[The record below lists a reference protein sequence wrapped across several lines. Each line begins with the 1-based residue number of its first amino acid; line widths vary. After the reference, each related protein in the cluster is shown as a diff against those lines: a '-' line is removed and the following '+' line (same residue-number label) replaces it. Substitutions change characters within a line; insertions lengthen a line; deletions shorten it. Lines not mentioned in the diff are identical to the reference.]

1 MKSEKAK
8 VENSGQDYEYKGES
22 HQDADYPSTRY
33 FQVHFEYLQ
42 AAIDTLREQL
52 TEASR
57 QIAQQNEMLRSVLS
71 RPEQAQPGY
80 ERDASTRKDNPQ
92 NAFTVRSSR
101 RRDSSKSL
109 TDL

>member
-8 VENSGQDYEYKGES
+8 TENIGQVYEYKGETPL
-22 HQDADYPSTRY
+22 DADYPSTRY

-57 QIAQQNEMLRSVLS
+57 QIAQQNEMLRSVLN
-71 RPEQAQPGY
+71 RPEQAKPSY
-80 ERDASTRKDNPQ
+80 EREPAKRKDNSH
-92 NAFTVRSSR
+92 NTYAVRASR
-101 RRDSSKSL
+101 RRDNAKSL
-109 TDL
+109 TDS